1 MDLSHPTT
9 SRGPRVDADAVS
21 IKEIRLRRGFTQL
34 DLAYQAGITPQTVS
48 RLENG
53 WQAPNLDTCQRIA
66 HALGVPLSDI
76 VGSVLELRPPRQTP
90 AAERFRRTGKVTRE
104 AIKS

>member
-1 MDLSHPTT
+1 MELSHSP

-21 IKEIRLRRGFTQL
+21 IREIRLRRGFTQL
-34 DLAYQAGITPQTVS
+34 DLAYHAGITPQTVS

-66 HALGVPLSDI
+66 AALAVPLSDI
-76 VGSVLELRPPRQTP
+76 VGSVMELRPPRSTP
-90 AAERFRRTGKVTRE
+90 ASERFRRTGSINRE
-104 AIKS
+104 PAAS